1 MNDSADAT
9 AQCCAECGND
19 GGVSLKACKS
29 CMIVKYCNPTCQ
41 RNHWATHKKE
51 CKQRAA
57 ELRDEALFKYPPA
70 KEDCP
75 ICFLPMP
82 VKMLCCVSLPPAT
95 ISSVPIYDYVIANEE
110 LADLDMDTEGYNPCC
125 GNSICRGCIHS
136 FIESGNIDQCPYCKA
151 ERRLKTYEEM
161 FEEIMER
168 VEANDPIS
176 ICLLANSYHHGVN
189 GYQQDQAR
197 AIELYA
203 RAAVL
208 GCSKAH
214 SSLGDIY
221 ADDVG
226 DLKKAKFHFEAAAMA
241 GHELARYNLGCTDYT
256 SGHKDRAFKHWKI
269 AASAGYY
276 HSMYVLITLV
286 KQGVVSRD
294 VIESTLTSYNNSC
307 AEMRSEAR
315 NAAIRID

>member
-1 MNDSADAT
+1 MY
-9 AQCCAECGND
+9 
-19 GGVSLKACKS
+19 ACQVLQPHLPVES
-29 CMIVKYCNPTCQ
+29 
-41 RNHWATHKKE
+41 WLTHKKT
-51 CKQRAA
+51 CKIKAA
-57 ELRDEALFKYPPA
+57 ELRDEALFKDPPA
-70 KEDCP
+70 KDDCP

-82 VKMLCCVSLPPAT
+82 VMLLCCVSLPPAT
-95 ISSVPIYDYVIANEE
+95 ISSVPIYNAIANEE
-110 LADLDMDTEGYNPCC
+110 LADLMETEGYYPCC
-125 GNSICRGCIHS
+125 GKSICRGCIHS

-176 ICLLANSYHHGVN
+176 ICLLANSYHNGVN
-189 GYQQDQAR
+189 GYQQDHAR

-203 RAAVL
+203 RAAEL

-226 DLKKAKFHFEAAAMA
+226 DLKKAKFHFENAAMA
-241 GHELARYNLGCTDYT
+241 GHELARYNLGILENN
-256 SGHKDRAFKHWKI
+256 SGNMERAVKHWII
-269 AASAGYY
+269 AASSGEY
-276 HSMYVLITLV
+276 HSMQVLITLFE
-286 KQGVVSRD
+286 QGLVSRD

-307 AEMRSEAR
+307 AEMKSEAR
-315 NAAIRID
+315 NAAIRIH